1 VFCVFVFLLS
11 TFYVTDVFESFFR
24 EHFTI
29 GIRVG
34 IRIISDSGIT
44 ISVADIVLPVLCDVN
59 IVIIFMYRRTEFG
72 ESIQY
77 EVHATFTRRFQQADK
92 TNGHAFRQRMCKVRG
107 QFI

>member
-11 TFYVTDVFESFFR
+11 TFYVTDVFESFFH

-29 GIRVG
+29 GIRLG
-34 IRIISDSGIT
+34 IRIISYPGI

-92 TNGHAFRQRMCKVRG
+92 TNGHGFRQRMCIVRG